1 MTAQLDTG
9 TEHLLLRLEDG
20 VAVLTM
26 NRPES
31 RNAMSGEMMAGFE
44 RVLPALERDPDVGC
58 IVVTG
63 AGRAFCAGGDV
74 KGMAA
79 RGGGSGGRAPSMEE
93 RIEGL
98 RANMRATSGALHE
111 MGKPTLAVIPG
122 PAAGA
127 GFSLALSCDLRIA
140 AESAFF
146 TTAFAR
152 VGFSGD
158 FGGSYYLTQ
167 LVGTA
172 KARELYFLADRFDA
186 KEAERLG
193 IVNRVVP
200 DAALEEEALA
210 LARRLAHGPRI
221 ALHYMKETLNR
232 AQREDAR
239 TCLDAEADGMIRT
252 GMTEDH
258 RNAAL
263 AFVEKREPVFKG
275 R

>member
-1 MTAQLDTG
+1 MM
-9 TEHLLLRLEDG
+9 DG
-20 VAVLTM
+20 C
-26 NRPES
+26 R
-31 RNAMSGEMMAGFE
+31 
-44 RVLPALERDPDVGC
+44 RVLPEIARDPEIGC
-58 IVVTG
+58 LVLTG

-79 RGGGSGGRAPSMEE
+79 RGSGGGPAPSMEE
-93 RIEGL
+93 RIESL
-98 RANMRATSGALHE
+98 RTGMRETSGALHG
-111 MGKPTLAVIPG
+111 MGKPVIASVPG

-127 GFSLALSCDLRIA
+127 GLSLALACDLRIA
-140 AESAFF
+140 GESAIF

-158 FGGSYYLTQ
+158 YGGSYYLTH

-172 KARELYFLADRFDA
+172 KARELYFLSDRLDA

-193 IVNRVVP
+193 IVNRVVA
-200 DAALEEEALA
+200 DAALEQETLA
-210 LARRLAHGPRI
+210 LARRLAAGPRV
-221 ALHYMKETLNR
+221 ASRDMKENLNR
-232 AQREDAR
+232 ALREDAR
-239 TCLDAEADGMIRT
+239 SCLDAEALGMIRT

-258 RNAAL
+258 REAAR